1 MSFAGR
7 RRAPAGPADIST
19 SWTGTDGDGWPAP
32 WIAKVTTA
40 GSSSTIAGN
49 RGRIKV
55 GGTTTPPPSGT
66 TTAYATL
73 GTYHGASSPSRIA
86 QFESSEG
93 INRAMPGPIVDFPAP
108 GTSWSQ
114 RRSALN
120 AFLNAWAPRCVAGT
134 DTLAISP
141 RPWWD
146 DPAKTSV
153 NMATAATGA
162 YDSEYVADA
171 QSILNAGYSAANVII
186 RPMWEFNG
194 GFYQWSI
201 WTSKNGAA
209 APSNFV
215 STFRRI
221 VNAMRSVI
229 PGLRFEWC
237 PLRLTARTPAEVEA
251 AYPGDSYVDYIGL
264 DAYNHGAATM
274 SNTLRWTQ
282 LVQGGS
288 TPGALVGLQWQRD
301 FAATAGKLCSFPEWG
316 CTHRDSDLQG
326 GDDDAYYVSQL
337 ITWIDQLGADGLLA
351 YHAYFEKDA
360 QDGWHQL
367 HDYAALPRKYAFV
380 NALAAFDS
388 RMRG

>member
-7 RRAPAGPADIST
+7 RRPPPGPANVST
-19 SWTGTDGDGWPAP
+19 TWTGTDGDGWPAP
-32 WIAKVTTA
+32 WIAKITTA
-40 GSSSTIAGN
+40 GASSSIVSN

-55 GGTTTPPPSGT
+55 GGTSTPPAGGT

-73 GTYHGASSPSRIA
+73 GTYHGSNSPSRIA

-93 INRAMPGPIVDFPAP
+93 INRALPGPIVDFAGG

-114 RRSALN
+114 RRSSIN
-120 AFLNAWAPRCVAGT
+120 AFLDAWAPRCVAGSNI
-134 DTLAISP
+134 LSASI
-141 RPWWD
+141 RPWWN

-162 YDSEYVADA
+162 YDAEYVADA
-171 QSILNAGYSAANVII
+171 QSILNAGYSAANLIV

-201 WTSKNGAA
+201 WESKNGASA
-209 APSNFV
+209 TADFV
-215 STFRRI
+215 ATFRRI

-229 PGLRFEWC
+229 PGLRFDWC
-237 PLRLTARTPAEVEA
+237 PLRLSPRTPAQVEA
-251 AYPGDSYVDYIGL
+251 AYPGDSYVDYIGM
-264 DAYNHGAATM
+264 DAYNHGSATM
-274 SNTLRWTQ
+274 DNTLRWTQ

-288 TPGALVGLQWQRD
+288 SPGQTVGLQWQRD
-301 FAATAGKLCSFPEWG
+301 FADTHVKLCSFPEWG
-316 CTHRDSDLQG
+316 CTHRTDGTG
-326 GDDDAYYVSQL
+326 GDDDAYYVNQL
-337 ITWIDQLGADGLLA
+337 LSWIDQLGADGLLA

-360 QDGWHQL
+360 QDAQHQL
-367 HDYAALPRKYAFV
+367 HDYAALPREYPFV
-380 NALAAFDS
+380 NALAAFDA